1 MKRKIV
7 ISGEYGS
14 GLGSAWG
21 HMPEAMMY
29 GLIESPVLIQA
40 VKERWQWPKVLSA
53 LIEAGFDQHYIE
65 EMQNCDYGWFP
76 RGKPMVIEVTAP
88 YQLLEYDG
96 MEFVVEHSSGYWRS

>member
-21 HMPEAMMY
+21 HMPDSTMY
-29 GLIESPVLIQA
+29 DIIESPVLIQA
-40 VKERWQWPKVLSA
+40 VEERWAWFRVMTA
-53 LIEAGFDQHYIE
+53 LLEAGFDKQYIE
-65 EMQNCDYGWFP
+65 YLEHCSYGWFP

-96 MEFVVEHSSGYWRS
+96 MEFVVEHSSGYWRH